1 MKRKYNLIKKAL
13 IVVFTVSSGILIISS
28 INSMKKSE
36 DFKKNN
42 DISSS
47 ILNNADFILGLKKVP
62 QLEYAVGD
70 SVINIHSEDN
80 LYKTFE
86 KNNKYEIFIDKKS
99 EEINSVH
106 YMSNIKSI
114 TDNDVKYL
122 KNIYNLAFSS
132 ISSYMFDKT
141 MDTVKFMCG
150 NDYIA
155 NKNTSIV
162 KNGSISESII
172 IGKTSEIKITI
183 TYTYNGS
190 RNEPESIDIGILKG
204 NKW

>member
-1 MKRKYNLIKKAL
+1 MKERYSLIKKAL
-13 IVVFTVSSGILIISS
+13 IVVLVVSSGIFLASS
-28 INSMKKSE
+28 ITSMKKNE

-47 ILNNADFILGLKKVP
+47 ILNNADFILRLKKVP

-70 SVINIHSEDN
+70 LVKNVHPEDD
-80 LYKTFE
+80 LYRTFE

-106 YMSNIKSI
+106 YTSNIKSI
-114 TDNDVKYL
+114 TDNDIKYL

-141 MDTVKFMCG
+141 MDTVKFMCS

-162 KNGSISESII
+162 KNSSLSESVI

-183 TYTYNGS
+183 AYVYNGS
-190 RNEPESIDIGILKG
+190 RNEPESIDIAILKG